1 MGKTFSRISFHLC
14 AIFGIGGTQ
23 EQDAGTR
30 KKYEQQDIELQI
42 ELNPREMHVKL
53 QFSPISLGN
62 FLGWC
67 QVCNFLGG
75 GEIWNSGKS
84 TYWNVFDQACL
95 ITKCNTPGIGC
106 GCESKSEME

>member
-67 QVCNFLGG
+67 QVCNFWGRRNL
-75 GEIWNSGKS
+75 EFGKIYILERVRS
-84 TYWNVFDQACL
+84 SLLNYKVQYARNW
-95 ITKCNTPGIGC
+95 
-106 GCESKSEME
+106 MWM

>member
-53 QFSPISLGN
+53 QFSPFLWEISLAGAK
-62 FLGWC
+62 FVIFWGA
-67 QVCNFLGG
+67 
-75 GEIWNSGKS
+75 EKSGIRENLHTGTCSIKL
-84 TYWNVFDQACL
+84 A
-95 ITKCNTPGIGC
+95 
-106 GCESKSEME
+106 